1 MSVTMYPIYN
11 MGEPVEVNMSNYSF
25 AMLLDLIVEYG
36 GDRFVTDRESL
47 CGSWRAED
55 AAAIASLLEDIL
67 DELDPRDVPIEI
79 EDAPGRPTVIGP
91 NLNVAPTVYFG
102 GNRRHQVEA
111 AIEVLK
117 LGAVSFG

>member
-1 MSVTMYPIYN
+1 MYPIHN

-25 AMLLDLIVEYG
+25 TMLLDLIVEYG

-47 CGSWRAED
+47 CGSWSAED

-79 EDAPGRPTVIGP
+79 EDVPGRPTVIGP
-91 NLNVAPTVYFG
+91 NLNVAPTGYFG
-102 GNRRHQVEA
+102 GNRRRQVEA